1 MAALDFP
8 SSPTNGQEYTQNGIK
23 YYYDA
28 TSSGWLTTYVTSL
41 NFANVG
47 DTQVVFVDNSQAN
60 GSSNLTFN
68 KTLGSLNVKAIFID
82 GSPPGVIG
90 NETANTS
97 TYYPIFTSLTGG
109 VSTFANV
116 ANTKLYFVPGQGT
129 LSATAFAS
137 LSDITLKTDIENF
150 DDEHL
155 LEGIHPVTFRWK
167 DTGSQSYG
175 VIAQELEQTIPELVV
190 TNENGIK
197 SVSYIPMISILINTV
212 KRQQTEIE
220 NLKMR
225 VERLENNG

>member
-28 TSSGWLTTYVTSL
+28 TSSGWLTTYVTNLSY
-41 NFANVG
+41 ANVAEG
-47 DTQVVFVDNSQAN
+47 QVVFVDNSQAN

-68 KTLGSLNVKAIFID
+68 KTLGSLNVKALFIN
-82 GSPPGVIG
+82 GSPPGLVG
-90 NETANTS
+90 DETANTS
-97 TYYPIFTSLTGG
+97 TYYPIFTSATSGG
-109 VSTFANV
+109 TPFANV
-116 ANTKLYFVPGQGT
+116 CSTKLYFVPGQGT

-150 DDEHL
+150 NSDNL
-155 LEGIHPVTFRWK
+155 LKGIHPVTFRWK